1 MSLNELDPGMEQTMC
16 STDSRLRP
24 DIRKLEMGD
33 QDGAAAEKIRL
44 EEKQRDTRKARKHKK
59 GQDYMPRYIKLDILV
74 LLKKYILQRTLFHP
88 SRHPRK

>member
-1 MSLNELDPGMEQTMC
+1 MSLNELDSDMGKTLCP
-16 STDSRLRP
+16 TDSRLRP

-59 GQDYMPRYIKLDILV
+59 GHDYTPRYMIKLNT
-74 LLKKYILQRTLFHP
+74 LL
-88 SRHPRK
+88 S